1 MTPAKIIISRTDHI
15 GDVVLTLPMTAIL
28 KKQFPGNEIIFLGRA
43 YTEPV
48 ISICPYVDRFLDWTV
63 LEKMNEKDRVSE
75 FTSLKADVII
85 HVYPDRMIATTSR
98 QAGIPLRIGTSHRGY
113 HWFTCNQLVHFSRKR
128 SIFHESQLNLRLLEP
143 LGIKRYISSDEI
155 RRMDTLSIDPSL
167 KKETAK
173 LLSEKKFNL
182 ILHPLSK
189 GSARNWGLDNYKK
202 LIGMLPEDLF
212 TIFITGTEDEGIMIR
227 EQHLADFPHVT
238 DLTGR
243 QTLQEL
249 IRFIA
254 AADGL
259 IAGST
264 GPLHLAAALGK
275 HTIGIY
281 SPLRPIHPGRWA
293 PLGLNASYTV
303 KNGPCRKCRKT
314 DRCECLESITPE
326 EVKNKFMEIIKA

>member
-15 GDVVLTLPMTAIL
+15 GDVVLSLPMAAIL
-28 KKQFPGNEIIFLGRA
+28 KKQFPGSEIIFLGRS

-48 ISICPYVDRFLDWTV
+48 IGACPHIDRFLNWTV
-63 LEKMNEKDRVSE
+63 LEKMNEKNRVSR
-75 FTSLKADVII
+75 FKALKADVII
-85 HVYPDRMIATTSR
+85 HVYPDRLIATTSR
-98 QAGIPLRIGTSHRGY
+98 QAGIPIRIGTSHRSY
-113 HWFTCNQLVHFSRKR
+113 HWITCNHLVHFSRKR
-128 SIFHESQLNLRLLEP
+128 SVFHETQLNLRLLEP
-143 LGIKRYISSDEI
+143 LGIKRYISTDEI
-155 RRMDTLSIDPSL
+155 RRMDTLSIAPSL
-167 KKETAK
+167 KKETAR

-189 GSARNWGLDNYKK
+189 RNAREWGLDNYKK
-202 LIGMLPEDLF
+202 LIGMLPVDLF
-212 TIFITGTEDEGIMIR
+212 TIFITGTEDEGLMIR
-227 EQHLADFPHVT
+227 KQQLTDFPHVT

-243 QTLQEL
+243 QTLQDL

-259 IAGST
+259 IACST

-275 HTIGIY
+275 YTLGIY

-293 PLGLNASYTV
+293 PLGLNASFLV
-303 KNGPCRKCRKT
+303 KNGPCRKCRKK

-326 EVKNKFMEIIKA
+326 EVKNKFMEIIKS